1 MWAPYVHVTMVKKRL
16 TLFVAALLAGA
27 VLLTQGG
34 CAAGAGVG
42 KEAGAVRSPD
52 GPAPISSVIAG
63 VPFLPQEEDTCGP
76 SSLAMVLRF
85 LGRDVDTRE
94 IVRETRTEGL
104 KGTLITDLT
113 AAARRRGFASDIADL
128 DLPRLR
134 ERIVAGVPVILLVDL
149 GIWTWSRPHYLVA
162 YGWTPE
168 GVVAHSG
175 REQGKVI
182 PFPTL
187 DAQWAKMGRLA
198 ITVSRQGVR

>member
-1 MWAPYVHVTMVKKRL
+1 MKEFSMGKNASL
-16 TLFVAALLAGA
+16 LVAVLLAGG
-27 VLLTQGG
+27 VLFTPGG
-34 CAAGAGVG
+34 CAAGSGAGR
-42 KEAGAVRSPD
+42 EAGGVQSP
-52 GPAPISSVIAG
+52 GAPAPLSSVIAG
-63 VPFLPQEEDTCGP
+63 VPFLPQEDDTCGP
-76 SSLAMVLRF
+76 SSLAMVLGF
-85 LGRDVDTRE
+85 LGKEVNTSE

-113 AAARRRGFASDIADL
+113 SAARRRGFAAEVVDL

-134 ERIVAGVPVILLVDL
+134 ARIGAGVPVILLVDL
-149 GIWTWSRPHYLVA
+149 GVWSWSRPHYLVA

-175 REQGKVI
+175 REQGKVV

-198 ITVSRQGVR
+198 IIVSLQGAR

>member
-1 MWAPYVHVTMVKKRL
+1 MRESAMAEYTRFP
-16 TLFVAALLAGA
+16 VALLLAGA
-27 VLLTQGG
+27 LLLMPGG
-34 CAAGAGVG
+34 CAVGTGAG
-42 KEAGAVRSPD
+42 KDAGSVRSPES
-52 GPAPISSVIAG
+52 PAPASSVIAG

-85 LGRDVDTRE
+85 LGQDVDTRE
-94 IVRETRTEGL
+94 IIRETRTEGL

-113 AAARRRGFASDIADL
+113 GAARRRGFAAEVADL

-134 ERIVAGVPVILLVDL
+134 ERITEGVPVILLVDL
-149 GIWTWSRPHYLVA
+149 GIWSWSRPHYLVA

-182 PFPTL
+182 PFSTL

-198 ITVSRQGVR
+198 IIISRQGAK

>member
-1 MWAPYVHVTMVKKRL
+1 MGKNGSLLIAL
-16 TLFVAALLAGA
+16 LLAG
-27 VLLTQGG
+27 LLFTQGG
-34 CAAGAGVG
+34 CAAGAGAGSG
-42 KEAGAVRSPD
+42 KVSGAVRSPEA
-52 GPAPISSVIAG
+52 PAPVPSVIAG
-63 VPFLPQEEDTCGP
+63 VPFLPQEDDTCGP
-76 SSLAMVLRF
+76 SSLAMVLGF
-85 LGRDVDTRE
+85 LGDDVTTQE

-113 AAARRRGFASDIADL
+113 GAARRRGFAAEVADL

-134 ERIVAGVPVILLVDL
+134 ERISAGVPVILLVDL
-149 GIWTWSRPHYLVA
+149 GVWTWSRPHYLVA

-198 ITVSRQGVR
+198 IVVHRRGGGDSSPWNVK

>member
-1 MWAPYVHVTMVKKRL
+1 MKGSSMEKTASLLVSLLL
-16 TLFVAALLAGA
+16 TGVVLF
-27 VLLTQGG
+27 TQGG
-34 CAAGAGVG
+34 CAVGVSAGKDG
-42 KEAGAVRSPD
+42 GAVQTT
-52 GPAPISSVIAG
+52 APVSSIIEG
-63 VPFLPQEEDTCGP
+63 VPFLPQEDDTCGP

-85 LGRDVDTRE
+85 LGKDVDTSE

-113 AAARRRGFASDIADL
+113 RAARRRGFAAEIVDL

-134 ERIVAGVPVILLVDL
+134 ERISTGVPVILLVDL

-182 PFPTL
+182 PFSTL

-198 ITVSRQGVR
+198 ILVHRPGPR

>member
-1 MWAPYVHVTMVKKRL
+1 MARNASL
-16 TLFVAALLAGA
+16 LAAALIGGG
-27 VLLTQGG
+27 LLLIQGG
-34 CAAGAGVG
+34 CAAGGSAAKG
-42 KEAGAVRSPD
+42 AGAVQ
-52 GPAPISSVIAG
+52 SSNVPVPVSTVIAG

-76 SSLAMVLRF
+76 SSLAMVLGF
-85 LGRDVDTRE
+85 LGRKVDTAE

-104 KGTLITDLT
+104 RGTLITDLA
-113 AAARRRGFASDIADL
+113 AAARRRGFAAEVVDL

-134 ERIVAGVPVILLVDL
+134 ERIVAGDPVILLVDL
-149 GIWTWSRPHYLVA
+149 GVWSWSRPHYLVA

-175 REQGKVI
+175 RERGKVI

-198 ITVSRQGVR
+198 ILVQRHGGGHSSTWNGR

>member
-1 MWAPYVHVTMVKKRL
+1 MARNASL
-16 TLFVAALLAGA
+16 LAAALIGGG
-27 VLLTQGG
+27 LLLIQGG
-34 CAAGAGVG
+34 CAAGGGAGTG
-42 KEAGAVRSPD
+42 AGAVRSTDDEPV
-52 GPAPISSVIAG
+52 PVSTVIAG

-76 SSLAMVLRF
+76 SSLAMVLGF
-85 LGRDVDTRE
+85 LGRKVDTAE

-104 KGTLITDLT
+104 RGTLITDLA
-113 AAARRRGFASDIADL
+113 AAARRRGFAAEVVDL

-134 ERIVAGVPVILLVDL
+134 ERIVAGDPVILLVDL
-149 GIWTWSRPHYLVA
+149 GVWSWSRPHYLVA

-175 REQGKVI
+175 RERGKVI

-198 ITVSRQGVR
+198 ILVQRHGGGHSSTWNGR

>member
-1 MWAPYVHVTMVKKRL
+1 MGAPHVHGTMVKKRL
-16 TLFVAALLAGA
+16 SLFAA
-27 VLLTQGG
+27 VLLTGGVLFTQGG
-34 CAAGAGVG
+34 CAVGAGAG
-42 KEAGAVRSPD
+42 KDAGAV
-52 GPAPISSVIAG
+52 APPGSSAPLSSIIAG

-85 LGRDVDTRE
+85 LGKDVDTRE

-104 KGTLITDLT
+104 KGTLITDL
-113 AAARRRGFASDIADL
+113 AGAARRRGFEAGIADL

-182 PFPTL
+182 PFSRL
-187 DAQWAKMGRLA
+187 DAQWARMGRLA
-198 ITVSRQGVR
+198 ITVSRQGAR